1 MTIHGIDG
9 DRKTCTVVDW
19 RGNVAYIYQSLSW
32 RLVSKLQERDRSREE
47 SKLYEPFG
55 FMPQEEKSK
64 YDSVF
69 TKSQAD

>member
-19 RGNVAYIYQSLSW
+19 RGNVAYIYQSMSW

-47 SKLYEPFG
+47 SKLYKPFS
-55 FMPQEEKSK
+55 FMPQKEKNEQTS
-64 YDSVF
+64 
-69 TKSQAD
+69 